1 MLSSRRHGRT
11 PGPGD
16 RAQSARREN
25 TNIDFEQDDR
35 EAGRSHMEQ
44 ETAPSVFFFAL
55 RSALICRPSPSLLE
69 I

>member
-1 MLSSRRHGRT
+1 MSSGRHCLT
-11 PGPGD
+11 PGPGHK
-16 RAQSARREN
+16 ARGGI
-25 TNIDFEQDDR
+25 TQNIDFEQDDR

>member
-35 EAGRSHMEQ
+35 DAGRGHMEPNSFPGLSPTRST
-44 ETAPSVFFFAL
+44 ELSLAP
-55 RSALICRPSPSLLE
+55 
-69 I
+69 

>member
-1 MLSSRRHGRT
+1 MLSSRGHGRT

-35 EAGRSHMEQ
+35 EAGRGHMEP
-44 ETAPSVFFFAL
+44 TSFPGLSPT
-55 RSALICRPSPSLLE
+55 RSTELSLAS
-69 I
+69 